1 MDAPTPEFALAG
13 SLAELRAKGR
23 LVVRGGHRPILVLYD
38 RGRVSALDNRCPH
51 MGFPL
56 DRGSVDDGILTC
68 HWHHARFDLESGRTF
83 DLWADD
89 ASICPV
95 EVRNGEVWVKITFG
109 HAKAGTS
116 ISLRKAMT
124 SPSESTRDP
133 MTNWWD
139 VLSARSVA
147 VGGPGVTP
155 RPPQGTGVGVGPS
168 ILGVGRTDAAAG
180 AWRISS
186 EGWEM
191 TLLPDPVFPLCDRPR
206 LVDYR
211 R

>member
-1 MDAPTPEFALAG
+1 
-13 SLAELRAKGR
+13 
-23 LVVRGGHRPILVLYD
+23 
-38 RGRVSALDNRCPH
+38 

-56 DRGSVDDGILTC
+56 DHGSVDDGILTC

-155 RPPQGTGVGVGPS
+155 RPPQGTDVGVGPS
-168 ILGVGRTDAAAG
+168 IPGVVRTDADAG
-180 AWRISS
+180 A
-186 EGWEM
+186 
-191 TLLPDPVFPLCDRPR
+191 
-206 LVDYR
+206 
-211 R
+211 